1 MPSVSDNSKPL
12 KWSMRTLRMYATDFK
27 VPSFI
32 KSPPSEPANSVKKSK
47 VSSFLEQRLNASMS
61 LDFGKQA
68 AGQGLNGSLERM
80 KAVMSMGILF
90 SQPLPQSLTMSAIV
104 RDKNRYLTCLIAK
117 TNF

>member
-1 MPSVSDNSKPL
+1 
-12 KWSMRTLRMYATDFK
+12 MYATDFK

-32 KSPPSEPANSVKKSK
+32 KSPPSEPANSVSWSDCNMQKSK

-61 LDFGKQA
+61 LDFGKQT

-90 SQPLPQSLTMSAIV
+90 SQPLPQSLTMSKV
-104 RDKNRYLTCLIAK
+104 RVDS
-117 TNF
+117 FWMS